1 MNENVNLSLTLKNIG
16 PFNELSMK
24 IKPITII
31 TGESTT
37 GKTYLLKL
45 IHTLLSSLNEIQV
58 KVTKYEYGI
67 EKIEGEFNSTFTSL
81 THQINLEVLKQGTSE
96 GYIDLSIHLPEKIY
110 KLPLRVLKDGVMIA
124 DEGAIHWVMQLKYPL
139 ITPLLIPEDR
149 IFLTKYLLPG
159 SIELLSKS
167 IKEIIKTLHDI
178 DRTYSVAVTIPES
191 LRALAKSIPYYI
203 VELINYN
210 IQTISNPILLN
221 QALDLCN
228 KTIEQYGKI
237 EISTNLNLTFTNT
250 LGHQI
255 NINTAPE
262 AIAAT
267 TASIIPLPS
276 LLKQKTKL
284 KLISIDHIETNLTPP
299 LTEALIHNLIKYITE
314 NNNTTLILTV
324 HNLDTLV
331 SIDATIRELIPENVE
346 KYIAAY
352 ELKRQ
357 KENITCRKLEITNKH
372 GIEIPDYLD
381 EYLTYL
387 GNKQAEL
394 LKI

>member
-237 EISTNLNLTFTNT
+237 EISTNL
-250 LGHQI
+250 
-255 NINTAPE
+255 
-262 AIAAT
+262 
-267 TASIIPLPS
+267 
-276 LLKQKTKL
+276 
-284 KLISIDHIETNLTPP
+284 TPP